1 MQDKSLH
8 LVLEMEQRREEQFAM
23 RMQQARQQC
32 EYQRKRLQGLE
43 NYRTEYLNNAMSM
56 GQNGLQSMRFGH
68 YHAFIGKLDD
78 GIGQQRVKLQRLEQ
92 VVEERKQQWLEKQQR
107 RKAIEQLI
115 DQKKREAL
123 SKQQRNEQKTSD
135 EYAMYGVLRRAKAQ
149 RRA

>member
-8 LVLEMEQRREEQFAM
+8 LVLEMEQRREEQFAL

-43 NYRTEYLNNAMSM
+43 NYRTEYLNGALSK
-56 GQNGLQSMRFGH
+56 GQDGLQSMRFGH
-68 YHAFIGKLDD
+68 YHAFIGKLDE
-78 GIGQQRVKLQRLEQ
+78 GIGQQRVKLQRLEA

-115 DQKKREAL
+115 EKKRIEAAQ
-123 SKQQRNEQKTSD
+123 KQARIEQKNAD
-135 EYAMYGVLRRAKAQ
+135 EYAMQGFMRRQRAQ
-149 RRA
+149 QR

>member
-8 LVLEMEQRREEQFAM
+8 LVLEMEQRREEQFAL

-43 NYRTEYLNNAMSM
+43 NYRTEYLNGALCK
-56 GQNGLQSMRFGH
+56 GQDGLQSMRFGH
-68 YHAFIGKLDD
+68 YHAFIGKLDE
-78 GIGQQRVKLQRLEQ
+78 GIGQQRVKLQRLEA

-115 DQKKREAL
+115 EKKRIEAAQ
-123 SKQQRNEQKTSD
+123 KQARIEQKNAD
-135 EYAMYGVLRRAKAQ
+135 EYAMQGFMRRQRAQ
-149 RRA
+149 QR